1 MMRKLLTLAAALLF
15 SANITFAGGFDPVS
29 RDPVVDPDAPPYMA
43 ELQFPSHGDNVNGH
57 LYVANGKGPHPTVVF
72 LHGFPGNER
81 DIDLMQAL
89 RRAGFNT
96 LFFHYRGAWGSDGD
110 YSLAHVLE
118 DARTAIALMRGF
130 GNEAKHRID
139 PARISV
145 VGHSLGG
152 FNALVAGIEDKSL
165 TCVVA
170 LAPADVYVLA
180 RALLDNGFDLKSQQN
195 KASVPGLKNYSFADL
210 IAEAVSDKARYSLVP
225 RMSAFDGRPL
235 LIVSGTD
242 DVQVKLDEQLP
253 LVRAAGGA
261 KPFQHIVLKTDHSFS
276 GMRIALMQHI
286 TRWMSENCRQ

>member
-1 MMRKLLTLAAALLF
+1 MRKILIWATALLF
-15 SANITFAGGFDPVS
+15 SANNTFAGGYDPVTQ
-29 RDPVVDPDAPPYMA
+29 DPVANPDAPPYMA

-110 YSLAHVLE
+110 YSLVHVLE
-118 DARTAIALMRGF
+118 DAGTAITLVRRL

-145 VGHSLGG
+145 IGHSLGG
-152 FNALVAGIEDKSL
+152 FNALVAGIEDDAL

-180 RALLDNGFDLKSQQN
+180 NALLDNGFDLKSDVN
-195 KASVPGLKNYSFADL
+195 TRPVPGLKNYSFADL
-210 IAEAVSDKARYSLVP
+210 IGEAVTNKARYSLVP

-235 LIVSGTD
+235 LIVSGTE
-242 DVQVKLDEQLP
+242 DVQVKLEEQLP
-253 LVRAAGGA
+253 LVKAAGGA
-261 KPFQHIVLKTDHSFS
+261 KPFQHIVLNSDHSFS
-276 GMRIALMQHI
+276 GVRIALMRHI
-286 TRWMSENCRQ
+286 TRWMGENCRQ